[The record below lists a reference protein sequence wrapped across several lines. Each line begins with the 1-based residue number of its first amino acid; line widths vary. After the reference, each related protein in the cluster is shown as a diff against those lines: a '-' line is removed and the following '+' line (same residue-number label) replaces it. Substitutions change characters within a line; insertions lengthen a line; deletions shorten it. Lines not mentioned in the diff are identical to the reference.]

1 MKKTL
6 SQSQDSPN
14 RVHASLS
21 KVLCPFFMFALLG
34 FSSTWAYD
42 FSAMAPS
49 GHTLYYSI
57 IDASSHTVAV
67 TYPGSFSSPWT
78 DPWGASGHLIIPDS
92 VYYGGVAY
100 SITAIGERAFYGC
113 SDLSSVTI
121 PSSVT
126 YIGLYAFKNCYG
138 LNEVISNAD
147 IPPSWGG
154 YNSFPPE
161 DLSIIAVS
169 VPCGS
174 WNNYRSSMWG
184 NLFQIVEMS
193 FPYSFHVMS
202 SNELR
207 GSIYVNRQPSCAY
220 PNAVVS
226 AIPAAGYSFD
236 HWSNGATQNPYSLTL
251 TSDTVIV
258 AMFTVAHDSTDAHD
272 TVIIHDSVIVHDTAI
287 VPSVIRD
294 TIFLTQHDTTFV
306 PIYFIVH
313 ETVSKDLDYYSISL
327 LSNDSTRGMVAGNGR
342 FPEGTEV
349 EIAAVPIEGNRF
361 VAWSDGS
368 TEQTRTITT
377 DSNIV
382 LYATFE
388 PRSTEGINDV
398 MSAAYAVSAD
408 RRAIVV
414 KDAVGE
420 RVRVFDVSGRVR
432 HQGRIETYMW
442 RHDVSVSGIYFVQI
456 ADNPAQKVV
465 VID

>member
-1 MKKTL
+1 M
-6 SQSQDSPN
+6 
-14 RVHASLS
+14 
-21 KVLCPFFMFALLG
+21 
-34 FSSTWAYD
+34 
-42 FSAMAPS
+42 
-49 GHTLYYSI
+49 
-57 IDASSHTVAV
+57 
-67 TYPGSFSSPWT
+67 
-78 DPWGASGHLIIPDS
+78 
-92 VYYGGVAY
+92 
-100 SITAIGERAFYGC
+100 
-113 SDLSSVTI
+113 
-121 PSSVT
+121 
-126 YIGLYAFKNCYG
+126 
-138 LNEVISNAD
+138 
-147 IPPSWGG
+147 
-154 YNSFPPE
+154 
-161 DLSIIAVS
+161 
-169 VPCGS
+169 
-174 WNNYRSSMWG
+174 
-184 NLFQIVEMS
+184 
-193 FPYSFHVMS
+193 
-202 SNELR
+202 
-207 GSIYVNRQPSCAY
+207 
-220 PNAVVS
+220 
-226 AIPAAGYSFD
+226 
-236 HWSNGATQNPYSLTL
+236 
-251 TSDTVIV
+251 IV

-368 TEQTRTITT
+368 TKQTRTITT

-398 MSAAYAVSAD
+398 MSAAYEVSAD

-432 HQGRIETYMW
+432 HQGRIETDMW